1 MIKEKKEFKNLIPRL
16 TKEEFVQL
24 ENNVL
29 EEGIRDPLIT
39 WNGFIIDGHHRFELA
54 KKHKLLFKIAE
65 KQFKNENEVKLWMIN
80 NQKGRRNLTD
90 FVKYELAQIKA
101 DILREI
107 AKSNKMGRGKVLSTI
122 DKTNVRDEVAKDL
135 KWSTGKVAMADMVAK
150 ESDETIKEKLRKNE
164 ISINQV
170 YKDIKKEKK
179 NATRLEEA
187 RKAEKIKITND
198 LIDLRLG
205 DFKNVLEDIP
215 DGSVDLI
222 LTDPPYSYDFI
233 KSWSELSEFAQRK
246 LKPNGFCLAYSGQL
260 YLPEV
265 ITRLSEHLDYYW
277 TIGLFHKNGG
287 NQLVNAVNVICEW
300 KPILVFQNGKKQRKE
315 VFIDTVYNNKGE
327 KDLHEWQQGLQG
339 ISLLMSKFVKAG
351 DVVVDPFSGGG
362 TTIIAG
368 LQNKCKVIAAEIE
381 KEPYNLTK
389 KRIKIW
395 LQDKK

>member
-187 RKAEKIKITND
+187 RKAEKIKIRS
-198 LIDLRLG
+198 IDYRHYLSIKAKEKRI
-205 DFKNVLEDIP
+205 VE
-215 DGSVDLI
+215 
-222 LTDPPYSYDFI
+222 FI
-233 KSWSELSEFAQRK
+233 
-246 LKPNGFCLAYSGQL
+246 
-260 YLPEV
+260 
-265 ITRLSEHLDYYW
+265 RLSKKMAQIISDNKDY
-277 TIGLFHKNGG
+277 
-287 NQLVNAVNVICEW
+287 
-300 KPILVFQNGKKQRKE
+300 
-315 VFIDTVYNNKGE
+315 
-327 KDLHEWQQGLQG
+327 
-339 ISLLMSKFVKAG
+339 
-351 DVVVDPFSGGG
+351 
-362 TTIIAG
+362 
-368 LQNKCKVIAAEIE
+368 
-381 KEPYNLTK
+381 
-389 KRIKIW
+389 
-395 LQDKK
+395 